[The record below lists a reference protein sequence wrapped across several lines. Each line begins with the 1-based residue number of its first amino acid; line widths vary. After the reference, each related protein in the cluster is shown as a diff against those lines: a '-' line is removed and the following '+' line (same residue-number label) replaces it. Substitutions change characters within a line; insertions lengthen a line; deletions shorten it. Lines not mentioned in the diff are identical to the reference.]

1 MKSPSPYIMPD
12 LGKVPP
18 QAIDCEEAVLGI
30 ILLYRDAIDSVMSVL
45 TPDMFYKEA
54 HKKIYSACIN
64 IHKHESPVDVITVTE
79 ELRNFNELES
89 VGGPVYISKLT
100 DRIFSESKIE
110 HYAYIIKDKFIRREL
125 IRHSSELQGKSY
137 DESID
142 IADLTEFAEDQLY
155 SITDFRH
162 IKEPTILGRF
172 IDAVIDK
179 IQKVINHEIKLIGIP
194 SGLVKLDR
202 FTGGFKDGEYVII
215 ASRPSMGKSA
225 LALQIAINNGEQ
237 GFPIAMFSCEMSGES
252 LAQRSISGASD
263 KTNIELMQGRCEIS
277 DLLLK
282 TEKLI
287 KYPVFI
293 DDSAGITVMEMRS
306 KARKLKLKHDIKLI
320 IIDYLQLMRGEGR
333 SREEEVSGISRGLKA
348 IAKDLNVPVIA
359 LSQLNRKSEE
369 RGEKRPQL
377 SDLRESGSL
386 EQDADTV
393 IFLYR
398 ASYYGLR
405 SVVTDE
411 GELDSAGVM
420 ELIIS
425 KNRNGGT
432 GSIWVKHNV
441 SLTNI
446 QDEITKPSP
455 VDQTAVSF

>member
-1 MKSPSPYIMPD
+1 MNNPSPYIMPD
-12 LGKVPP
+12 LGKIPP
-18 QAIDCEEAVLGI
+18 QAVDCEEAVLGI
-30 ILLYRDAIDSVMSVL
+30 ILLYPDAIDSVITIL
-45 TPDMFYKEA
+45 TPEMFYKDA
-54 HKKIYSACIN
+54 HKKIFTTAVN
-64 IHKHESPVDVITVTE
+64 IHKHEKPVDIITVTS
-79 ELRNFNELES
+79 ELRDYGELES

-100 DRIFSESKIE
+100 ERIMGEGKIE
-110 HYAYIIKDKFIRREL
+110 YYAFIIKDKFIRREL
-125 IRHSSELQGKSY
+125 IRHCSELQGRAF
-137 DESID
+137 DESVD
-142 IADLTEFAEDQLY
+142 IADVTEYAEDQLY
-155 SITDFRH
+155 AITDFRH
-162 IKEPTILGRF
+162 VKEPTILGKF

-194 SGLVKLDR
+194 SGLTKLDR
-202 FTGGFKDGEYVII
+202 FTGGFKDGEYIII

-237 GFPIAMFSCEMSGES
+237 GLPVAMFSCEMSGES
-252 LAQRSISGASD
+252 LAQRSISGASG

-282 TEKLI
+282 TERLI

-293 DDSAGITVMEMRS
+293 DDSAGITVMELRS
-306 KARKLKLKHDIKLI
+306 KARKLKLKHGIKMI
-320 IIDYLQLMRGEGR
+320 IVDYLQLMRGEGR

-359 LSQLNRKSEE
+359 LSQLNRKVEE

-393 IFLYR
+393 VFLYR
-398 ASYYGLR
+398 ASHYGLR
-405 SVVTDE
+405 TVITDE
-411 GELDSAGVM
+411 GERDASGIM
-420 ELIIS
+420 EMIIA

-432 GSIWVKHNV
+432 GSIWAKHNV

-446 QDEITKPSP
+446 QDEITEAKEEPLC
-455 VDQTAVSF
+455 F